1 MRMNSLTDE
10 ELLII
15 FHTTDREDLAEKA
28 MVELEKRESLN
39 RLEKLISR

>member
-1 MRMNSLTDE
+1 MNLSSLTDD

-39 RLEKLISR
+39 RLERILTQ